1 MLWSLEKSLR
11 IFVILFSWYFYAF
24 YQKEGTRNVQSVSMG
39 FIKVSEEMLEDVK
52 ADTLLGSVKSDF
64 LQYQL
69 KLWLFPF
76 SKQKVNRK

>member
-1 MLWSLEKSLR
+1 M
-11 IFVILFSWYFYAF
+11 
-24 YQKEGTRNVQSVSMG
+24 QSVSMG

-69 KLWLFPF
+69 KL
-76 SKQKVNRK
+76 